1 MRVARALQA
10 FGCEGLETISDF
22 ASTERNDWKCAAKI
36 ALSAIW
42 EKNGGDNHLEL
53 RMVGPKMT
61 VHTKK
66 QFEIGKLKISPLT
79 DAIALNDEVSMNQL
93 KLQDVDLEHQVET
106 KVLVM
111 TGNVPA
117 SSIQEAMTN
126 KSKKLKSS
134 VVSLFWAVPNKEK
147 DKEKDANMHLEF
159 EAIQV
164 SALKRKFTVNVP
176 YLVNNKKVEAG
187 VSLHCAPLFKADEPH
202 AKKACGDKGG
212 GKGKGKGSGKASA
225 KSKTK
230 AKAKSKAR
238 SR

>member
-1 MRVARALQA
+1 MR
-10 FGCEGLETISDF
+10 F
-22 ASTERNDWKCAAKI
+22 
-36 ALSAIW
+36 
-42 EKNGGDNHLEL
+42 
-53 RMVGPKMT
+53 
-61 VHTKK
+61 
-66 QFEIGKLKISPLT
+66 
-79 DAIALNDEVSMNQL
+79 
-93 KLQDVDLEHQVET
+93 
-106 KVLVM
+106 VLVF
-111 TGNVPA
+111 TVFFRRQTFCA
-117 SSIQEAMTN
+117 SNAPGTEN
-126 KSKKLKSS
+126 RRK
-134 VVSLFWAVPNKEK
+134 
-147 DKEKDANMHLEF
+147 NMHLEL

-230 AKAKSKAR
+230 AKAKSTAR